1 MDFEAIETKAKYD
14 KLKRILSDIDPN
26 NVTPLQALQLLG
38 KLKDEVGK

>member
-1 MDFEAIETKAKYD
+1 METKAKYD
-14 KLKRILSDIDPN
+14 KMKRIIDNIDPN